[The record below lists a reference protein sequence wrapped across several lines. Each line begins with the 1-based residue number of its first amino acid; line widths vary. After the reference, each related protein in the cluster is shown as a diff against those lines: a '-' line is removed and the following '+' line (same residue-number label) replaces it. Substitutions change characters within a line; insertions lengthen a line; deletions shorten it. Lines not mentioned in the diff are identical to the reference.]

1 MIPGVRGLLSFRCM
15 PRRGKFITFEGLDG
29 TGKSTQMRKL
39 AAALREAGH
48 EVVETREPG
57 GTATGEKI
65 RKVLL
70 DSGTADLDARAE
82 MALMFASRAQHI
94 AEVIEPGLASGR
106 IVLCDRFTD
115 STEAYQGS
123 GRRLGSEAVRTLHR
137 VLCGNLQPDLTL
149 LLDSDPHASLQRAR
163 RRNERALK
171 VGPSGQDENRFEQE
185 TRAFFARVREGFAA
199 IAKREPARVVTVDA
213 SGTPTQ
219 THVRIME
226 VVRRKFKL

>member
-1 MIPGVRGLLSFRCM
+1 MISQM

-39 AAALREAGH
+39 AAVVRASGH
-48 EVVETREPG
+48 KVIETREPG

-70 DSGTADLDARAE
+70 DSGTAGLAPLAE

-94 AEVIEPGLASGR
+94 AEVIEPALAAGS

-123 GRRLGSEAVRTLHR
+123 GRRLGSEAVRELHR
-137 VLCGNLQPDLTL
+137 VLCGNLQPDLTI
-149 LLDSDPHASLQRAR
+149 LLDSDAGASLSRAR
-163 RRNERALK
+163 RRNKRTSKAASR
-171 VGPSGQDENRFEQE
+171 GHGDENRFEQE
-185 TRAFFARVREGFAA
+185 TRAFFGRVHDGYTA
-199 IAKREPARVVTVDA
+199 IAKRDHARVTVVDA
-213 SGTPTQ
+213 RGTPGQ
-219 THVRIME
+219 THARIVE
-226 VVRRKFKL
+226 VVRRKLKL